1 MIEISIFIY
10 LFINNNNNN
19 NKNNNNNNIDIYYY
33 NQFYRITLIYEY
45 YVKYIFNI
53 NQTALWAY

>member
-10 LFINNNNNN
+10 LFI
-19 NKNNNNNNIDIYYY
+19 NNNNNIDIYYY